1 MKLYKLNLKISNMVC
16 KSCEHIITTNLSN
29 LKGIKSVKA
38 NHLNSTVTIYY
49 NDSLITQEEIIQN
62 LNDLGYY
69 LKTTQSTIQLVSILI
84 ILLGMYVIAKQ
95 TGIFNASNIF
105 STVNVGTSFF
115 MIFFVGMLTS
125 IHCIAMCGGIN
136 MSQSLTSG
144 NSNLAKSNLLYNL
157 GRIVSYTIIGVIVG
171 SLGMFINVS
180 NYFKAGINI
189 FAGIFMIIIGI
200 NFLNIFPKFK
210 INFLKLPKSLTL
222 KINNFKKNKSSF
234 VIGLL
239 NGLMP
244 CGPLQSMQ
252 VFALTTG
259 SPILGGLS
267 MFLFGLGT
275 LPLMFGLGILSN
287 KLNTKFSGN
296 LLKVSAFIVIV
307 FGLNTISSGV
317 TLSGI
322 SLFPSTDG
330 KYSYVQ
336 DNKQIV
342 TTNLDHGSYEPIIV
356 QKDIPLEWTLYAD
369 KEFLN
374 GCNNEIIIPKY
385 NISVKLK
392 EGENLIKFTPNKSEI
407 VTFSCWMGMIKSNII
422 VK

>member
-16 KSCEHIITTNLSN
+16 KSCENIITTNLSN

-49 NDSLITQEEIIQN
+49 NDSLINKDDIIQN

-69 LKTTQSTIQLVSILI
+69 LKTTQSTIQLVSVLI

-95 TGIFNASNIF
+95 TGIFNTFNIF
-105 STVNVGTSFF
+105 PTVNVGTSFL
-115 MIFFVGMLTS
+115 MIFFVGILTS

-144 NSNLAKSNLLYNL
+144 NSNLVKSNLLYNL
-157 GRIVSYTIIGVIVG
+157 GRILSYTIIGVIVG

-200 NFLNIFPKFK
+200 NFLNVFPKFK

-342 TTNLDHGSYEPIIV
+342 TTNLNHGSYEPIIV

-392 EGENLIKFTPNKSEI
+392 EGQNLIKFTPNKSEI